1 MSLSTV
7 LAGLAI
13 GAGATL
19 VMDVWNALL
28 KRALGVSSLDFCLL
42 GRWIRHV
49 PEGTFRHTN
58 IRDSARR
65 PRECAVGWAAH
76 YTIGVVLAVGFV
88 SVVSGDW
95 LASPTLLP
103 ALTYGLVTVVFPF
116 FVLQPSLGLGI
127 AGSRTPSPVRAR
139 VKSLTTHLV
148 FGFGLYLAAL
158 SLGPALE
165 ALG

>member
-65 PRECAVGWAAH
+65 PRECAVGWATH